1 MTHPAGFG
9 FASVHD
15 AAHRSGNR
23 VLSYCFM
30 SNHIHLLLEI
40 VPAAPEGITDAELL
54 RRLRAINSEAQ
65 VAEVAREWQKG
76 ARGIG

>member
-1 MTHPAGFG
+1 M
-9 FASVHD
+9 
-15 AAHRSGNR
+15 
-23 VLSYCFM
+23 SYCFM